1 MSTPAALGH
10 ARETLPPRPA
20 PPPGPEAAKRPRGRP
35 APSLTLVVLF
45 AAAAAY
51 HVLNG
56 VFHVTPAVFTD
67 ELLHAELSRSLA
79 GGDGLTVRDEPTF
92 FPSFLPAL
100 VQAPAWLF
108 ADAGTAYAVAKA
120 LNAVVM
126 SAAVFPAYWLAR
138 ALVRPSFALLAAAG
152 AVAAPAMLYHAYLLS
167 EALAYPVFLLAL
179 AVAVREL
186 AQPSHAWG
194 VALVGA
200 FGLAAATRIQF
211 LALPLVWALVVALGG
226 RRELRRHLLPLGGL
240 GLAGAAGLAAGPSVL
255 GIYAGV
261 TELFA
266 DPGGIA
272 RWAALTAI
280 VLPFAAGVVV
290 LPGAVL
296 GLASLLARPR
306 TRAEHAFARLS
317 LGLGLAFVGLAGL
330 VAAGDS
336 ERPLER
342 YAIYLAPLAL
352 VLFFAY
358 AERGAPWRRAY
369 AGLAL
374 ALGLAAWLVPF
385 PSLADF
391 RFSFDSPVLSA
402 YGTLAHAIGTANA
415 ATVFAAVPLA
425 VLAAV
430 AFLPLTRRAAHAIGS
445 ATVVLLLATG
455 AVAYAG
461 DRAMTERAL
470 TAWAAPEADWLDR
483 SGHGRADVL
492 LLPGSP
498 AYFLWTLESW
508 NRDAGRPLWL
518 DGEPPDHD
526 PYPAGR
532 AEVAEDGTLLVDGV
546 PAKAGLLVLADY
558 GSRIALEGDVL
569 AEPRDGLTLVRV
581 PEAPRVGALARGL
594 FPDGWA
600 KGDLRYRVWPEAPGG
615 SYRAV
620 VSLPAGLT
628 ARDVVVSVGEGPE
641 RVVRLEPGR
650 SVAVELSARHASDG
664 LRIRSASAELLD
676 GDTASPRLASF
687 RVERLQYRPAAPAAA
702 PALRF

>member
-1 MSTPAALGH
+1 MSTPAALEG

-20 PPPGPEAAKRPRGRP
+20 PHPGPDEAKRPRRRP
-35 APSLTLVVLF
+35 APSLALVVLF
-45 AAAAAY
+45 AVAALY

-56 VFHVTPAVFTD
+56 IFHATPAVFTD
-67 ELLHAELSRSLA
+67 ELLHSELARSLA
-79 GGDGLTVRDEPTF
+79 AGDGLAVRDEGHF

-100 VQAPAWLF
+100 AQAPAWLF
-108 ADAGTAYAVAKA
+108 GSAETSYAVAKG
-120 LNAVVM
+120 LNALVM

-138 ALVRPSFALLAAAG
+138 ALVRPSYALLVAAA

-186 AQPSHAWG
+186 ATPSRAWG
-194 VALVGA
+194 IALVGVFA
-200 FGLAAATRIQF
+200 LAAATRIQF
-211 LALPLVWALVVALGG
+211 AALPLVWALVVALGG
-226 RRELRRHLLPLGGL
+226 RRELRRHLVPLTGL
-240 GLAGAAGLAAGPSVL
+240 GLLGAAGLAAGPSVL

-261 TELFA
+261 TELLA
-266 DPGGIA
+266 DPAGIA
-272 RWAALTAI
+272 RWASLTAI
-280 VLPFAAGVVV
+280 LLPFAAGVVV
-290 LPGAVL
+290 VPGAAL
-296 GLASLLARPR
+296 GLAAALVRPR
-306 TRAEHAFARLS
+306 GAAEGAFARLA
-317 LGLGLAFVGLAGL
+317 LGVGLAFVALAGL

-358 AERGAPWRRAY
+358 VERGAPWRRAY

-374 ALGLAAWLVPF
+374 GLGLAAWLVPF
-385 PSLADF
+385 PGLADF
-391 RFSFDSPVLSA
+391 RFSFDSPMLSA

-425 VLAAV
+425 LLAAA
-430 AFLPLTRRAAHAIGS
+430 AFVPLTRRAAHVLGTVAI
-445 ATVVLLLATG
+445 ALLLAAG

-461 DRAMTERAL
+461 DRAMTDRAL
-470 TAWAAPEADWLDR
+470 AAWAPAEPDWLDR

-492 LLPGSP
+492 VLPGSP

-518 DGEPPDHD
+518 DAEPPDHD
-526 PYPAGR
+526 PYPSGR
-532 AEVAEDGTLLVDGV
+532 ASVAKDGTLLVDGA
-546 PAKAGLLVLADY
+546 PAPAGLLVLADF

-581 PEAPRVGALARGL
+581 PERPRVGALARGL

-615 SYRAV
+615 AYRAV
-620 VSLPAGLT
+620 VSLPTGLP
-628 ARDVVVSVGEGPE
+628 ARDLAFSVGEGPE
-641 RVVRLEPGR
+641 EVVRLEPGE
-650 SVAVELSARHASDG
+650 SVAVELPARRAGDG
-664 LRIRSASAELLD
+664 LRIRAATAELLD
-676 GDTASPRLASF
+676 GDTANPRLASF
-687 RVERLQYRPAAPAAA
+687 RVERLEYRPAAPAAA
-702 PALRF
+702 PSVSF

>member
-1 MSTPAALGH
+1 MSTPAALGR

-20 PPPGPEAAKRPRGRP
+20 PSSGPEAAKRPRRRP
-35 APSLTLVVLF
+35 APSVLLIVLF
-45 AAAAAY
+45 AAAAVY

-56 VFHVTPAVFTD
+56 VFHATPAVFTD
-67 ELLHAELSRSLA
+67 ELLHSGLARSLA
-79 GGDGLTVRDEPTF
+79 EGDGLSLRGEPLF

-100 VQAPAWLF
+100 AQAPAWLF
-108 ADAGTAYAVAKA
+108 GDAGTGYAVAKA

-186 AQPSHAWG
+186 ARPSRAWG
-194 VALVGA
+194 VALVGVFA
-200 FGLAAATRIQF
+200 LAAATRIQF
-211 LALPLVWALVVALGG
+211 LALPLVWALVVVLGG
-226 RRELRRHLLPLGGL
+226 RRELRRHLVPLAGL
-240 GLAGAAGLAAGPSVL
+240 ALAGAAGLAAGPSVL
-255 GIYAGV
+255 GIYSGV
-261 TELFA
+261 TELLA
-266 DPGGIA
+266 DPAGIA
-272 RWAALTAI
+272 RWAALTGI

-290 LPGAVL
+290 VPGALL
-296 GLASLLARPR
+296 GLGSLLLSPR
-306 TRAEHAFARLS
+306 TQAERAFARLAV
-317 LGLGLAFVGLAGL
+317 GLGLAFLALAGL

-358 AERGAPWRRAY
+358 AERGAPWRRLY

-430 AFLPLTRRAAHAIGS
+430 AFLPLGRRAAHAIG
-445 ATVVLLLATG
+445 ATTVALLLATG
-455 AVAYAG
+455 AIAYAG

-470 TAWAAPEADWLDR
+470 EAWAAPQADWLDA
-483 SGHGRADVL
+483 SGQGRADVL
-492 LLPGSP
+492 VLPGSP
-498 AYFLWTLESW
+498 AYFAWTLEAW

-518 DGEPPDHD
+518 EGDPPDHD
-526 PYPAGR
+526 PYPSGR
-532 AEVAEDGTLLVDGV
+532 ASVADDGTLLVDGA
-546 PAKAGLLVLADY
+546 PAPAGLLVVNDF

-569 AEPRDGLTLVRV
+569 AEPADALTLVRI
-581 PEAPRVGALARGL
+581 PDGPRVGALARGL

-600 KGDLRYRVWPEAPGG
+600 KGDLRYRVWPEAAGG
-615 SYRAV
+615 TYLAV

-628 ARDVVVSVGEGPE
+628 ARDVVFTVGDGPE
-641 RVVRLEPGR
+641 RIVRLEPGR
-650 SVAVELSARHASDG
+650 SVQVELPARRASDG

-676 GDTASPRLASF
+676 GATANPRLTSF
-687 RVERLQYRPAAPAAA
+687 RVERLEYRPAAPAPA
-702 PALRF
+702 PTLGF